1 MSRSFIKRAALLA
14 ISIFAFES
22 QALTFCLYARS
33 TNDATSGHAFVTLED
48 RGRVVESY
56 GFWPEEK
63 HKGSI
68 AINKSGDLP
77 KAVILAR
84 ANLANPEVFHNMG
97 EASICQEIGNYPK
110 QKIRDVVVNY
120 IATVG
125 KYRTMANNCTHFA
138 IRIYN
143 AITGDSFKVV
153 QTPLRTR
160 KIIGQIESAGAGS
173 YSEWQQTSGARAKP

>member
-1 MSRSFIKRAALLA
+1 MSNSFLKNSVLVALLTL
-14 ISIFAFES
+14 AFES
-22 QALTFCLYARS
+22 HALTFCLYARS
-33 TNDATSGHAFVTLED
+33 TNDPMSGHAFVTLED

-63 HKGSI
+63 HQGSI
-68 AINKSGDLP
+68 AINKSGDSPLYD
-77 KAVILAR
+77 ILAR
-84 ANLANPEVFHNMG
+84 PIANPEAFLKMG
-97 EASICQEIGNYPK
+97 EASICQNIGNYPK
-110 QKIRDVVVNY
+110 QKIRAVVVNY
-120 IATVG
+120 IEAVG
-125 KYRTMANNCTHFA
+125 KYRGGANNCTHFA

-173 YSEWQQTSGARAKP
+173 YSEWQQRIGARAKP

>member
-1 MSRSFIKRAALLA
+1 MYNSFLKNSLLAALLTLV
-14 ISIFAFES
+14 FES
-22 QALTFCLYARS
+22 HALTFCLYARS
-33 TNDATSGHAFVTLED
+33 TNDAISGHAFVTLED

-120 IATVG
+120 IATVD
-125 KYRTMANNCTHFA
+125 KYRTLSNNCTHFA

-173 YSEWQQTSGARAKP
+173 YSEWQQRVGTRAKP